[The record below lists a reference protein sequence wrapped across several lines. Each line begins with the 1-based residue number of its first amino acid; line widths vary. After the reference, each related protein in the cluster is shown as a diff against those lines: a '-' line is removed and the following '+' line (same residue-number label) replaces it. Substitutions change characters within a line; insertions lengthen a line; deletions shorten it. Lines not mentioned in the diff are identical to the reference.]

1 MENCRPALLT
11 RHFSARCPATF
22 RQHPLPQ
29 LRSEAD
35 SNRCTR
41 FCRPLPS
48 HSAIRPYVP
57 RQVPVR
63 LSFRNYKSV
72 ASGLHAAPETSDLF
86 SGASGVQIYK
96 HFSFLQNLSGNF
108 RFSLKNPY
116 LYIEFHPSF
125 SCLDKARIRSALRPA

>member
-1 MENCRPALLT
+1 MYDKCMTKQNENRVADICNAV
-11 RHFSARCPATF
+11 SV
-22 RQHPLPQ
+22 
-29 LRSEAD
+29 RSEAD

-57 RQVPVR
+57 RQVPVQ

-96 HFSFLQNLSGNF
+96 HF
-108 RFSLKNPY
+108 
-116 LYIEFHPSF
+116 
-125 SCLDKARIRSALRPA
+125 